1 MSDKKEDFALYCP
14 VKNEEAR
21 KRLGIKAGFFW
32 VTVKKLSVA
41 VSRCI
46 AAMDDKGYDED
57 DFKKPVR
64 VNFPVVNDLPPEGV
78 FDTEF
83 CNRYEKGG
91 EDGITMT
98 LIPGMVPADQF
109 HEKTAETPHTRTS
122 DNIDTETGDNVAGNT
137 DALPAYAYNVNGE
150 LMSDVEK
157 EMSQPVSGL
166 ALPLRY
172 LAQCA
177 TDSVQHQI
185 TPERLR
191 ELHSLEMDPD
201 SHTGSIL
208 LAIQNHKAQLEKLDT
223 KNLHSLASYIGKVF
237 PKDKQPQLND
247 LINFI
252 DAVVSTEHID
262 RGLLVKEW
270 QKGNRV
276 SRIIKPTANDAP
288 EPQETKVVE
297 AVESAR
303 PCRSE
308 KPTFRTINYELAC
321 GFYEDLDLN
330 NLRPAMDF
338 AKRIIAEDREDWKR
352 MSATVGI
359 IPDIKGYDRQTII
372 DLVRK
377 APKAVHNGNPDLRR
391 TWCESFLA
399 VHGVRDPDWYEY
411 TPDNTPTTHE
421 ENAARIS
428 QAGKCLHDIEAGRFQ
443 CDEEKPQPADELA
456 DEPAAPET
464 VEQDTTEHHPDPQ
477 PLENEPP
484 VSQTEAGYQK
494 IRAELHEA
502 RKNIPPK
509 NPVDVGK
516 QLAAARGEY
525 VEGISDPNDPKWVK
539 TETSPRTNKP
549 ELVTKVADGIF
560 DVTALLQGSS
570 IHGEKQEVET
580 AVSEPK
586 MPETKPVPQY
596 TWPEYFEPGRYEGV
610 PNDIYHAANG
620 ISSTM
625 VKDARV
631 SLMYYEGRHVS
642 KTIKKERSKV
652 LDMGNLVHAL
662 ALQPEILDE
671 EFSIEPEIPEGA
683 LTTTATI
690 RAVIDEYNASLTPQL
705 SSDEIKVLLEEY
717 NSSLPQPVPLGD
729 DVAQTGENYM
739 SIPPEF
745 QRVEEGQ
752 KVTAAKMKACIKEY
766 NATLPTQM
774 KTSGSRDALLEQLAI
789 INPDLVAQEAQKPQP
804 LKVSGTKTDLIQ
816 AVKSVKPDAV
826 FADEL
831 LDAWR
836 ENPDGK
842 VLVTRQQY
850 ETALAIQ
857 SALYDH
863 PEAGKLLQNPTRAV
877 EVSYF
882 GIDDDTGLEIR
893 VRPDVELEYE
903 GLRIGFDLK
912 TISMWDVK
920 EDALKSRLHREIT
933 MRDYHLSA
941 GMYCNVADLDKFAWI
956 FVNKDEG
963 YHWVAVVWASDSLLE
978 LGKLEYHQTI
988 LAIANAMDTGEWPA
1002 PITEDYK
1009 DELNDY
1015 DMRRLNAL
1023 REMA

>member
-1 MSDKKEDFALYCP
+1 EWFS
-14 VKNEEAR
+14 
-21 KRLGIKAGFFW
+21 AG
-32 VTVKKLSVA
+32 
-41 VSRCI
+41 
-46 AAMDDKGYDED
+46 
-57 DFKKPVR
+57 
-64 VNFPVVNDLPPEGV
+64 
-78 FDTEF
+78 
-83 CNRYEKGG
+83 
-91 EDGITMT
+91 
-98 LIPGMVPADQF
+98 
-109 HEKTAETPHTRTS
+109 H
-122 DNIDTETGDNVAGNT
+122 
-137 DALPAYAYNVNGE
+137 
-150 LMSDVEK
+150 
-157 EMSQPVSGL
+157 
-166 ALPLRY
+166 
-172 LAQCA
+172 
-177 TDSVQHQI
+177 
-185 TPERLR
+185 
-191 ELHSLEMDPD
+191 
-201 SHTGSIL
+201 
-208 LAIQNHKAQLEKLDT
+208 
-223 KNLHSLASYIGKVF
+223 
-237 PKDKQPQLND
+237 
-247 LINFI
+247 IN
-252 DAVVSTEHID
+252 

-270 QKGNRV
+270 AERLKN
-276 SRIIKPTANDAP
+276 KPAP
-288 EPQETKVVE
+288 VKKTGPHKVIVDE
-297 AVESAR
+297 VNKPER
-303 PCRSE
+303 PRRSE
-308 KPTFRTINYELAC
+308 KPTHRTINYELAC
-321 GFYEDLDLN
+321 GFCEELDLN

-352 MSATVGI
+352 MSMTVGI

-411 TPDNTPTTHE
+411 VPDNTPTTHE
-421 ENAARIS
+421 ENAARLR
-428 QAGKCLHDIEAGRFQ
+428 QAGKCLRDIEAGRFQ
-443 CDEEKPQPADELA
+443 CDEEKQHPTGELA
-456 DEPAAPET
+456 DEPATPEA

-525 VEGISDPNDPKWVK
+525 VEGISDPDDPKWVK
-539 TETSPRTNKP
+539 TETSPRANKP
-549 ELVTKVADGIF
+549 EIVTKVANGIF
-560 DVTALLQGSS
+560 DVTALLKGSS

-580 AVSEPK
+580 TVSEPE
-586 MPETKPVPQY
+586 MPETKPEPQY

-652 LDMGNLVHAL
+652 LDMGNLVHVL
-662 ALQPEILDE
+662 ALQPEILDA

-705 SSDEIKVLLEEY
+705 SADEIKTLLEEY
-717 NSSLPQPVPLGD
+717 NSSLPAPVPLGGDKDAIGVAYLELPD
-729 DVAQTGENYM
+729 DFKRIVGDDKN
-739 SIPPEF
+739 F
-745 QRVEEGQ
+745 
-752 KVTAAKMKACIKEY
+752 TASTMKACIKEY
-766 NATLPTQM
+766 NATLPPQVR
-774 KTSGSRDALLEQLAI
+774 TSGNRDALLEQLAI

-804 LKVSGTKTDLIQ
+804 LKVSGAKADLIQ

-836 ENPDGK
+836 ENPGNK
-842 VLVTRQQY
+842 ILVTRQQY

-857 SALYDH
+857 SALYAH

-882 GIDDDTGLEIR
+882 GIDDDTGLDIR

-920 EDALKSRLHREIT
+920 EDSLKSRLHREIT

-978 LGKLEYHQTI
+978 LGKLEYRRTI
-988 LAIANAMDTGEWPA
+988 RAIANAMDTGEWPA
-1002 PITEDYK
+1002 PVTADYT

-1015 DMRRLNAL
+1015 DLRRLEAL